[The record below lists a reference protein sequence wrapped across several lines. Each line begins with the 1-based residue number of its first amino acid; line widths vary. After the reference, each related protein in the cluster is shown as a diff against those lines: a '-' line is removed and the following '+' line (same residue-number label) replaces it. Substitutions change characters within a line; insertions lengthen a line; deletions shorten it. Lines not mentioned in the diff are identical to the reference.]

1 MLMIKYNDQITEH
14 TFYHIDLGDDHM
26 LLGMPFLAATNPNI
40 NWTNGTFEG
49 KVIAAT
55 KDAHKWSPHDRS
67 KPIFIYSEEHS
78 NSQHYRPHFPAYMH
92 FEPDDYAFIDEPQEP
107 IRIR

>member
-1 MLMIKYNDQITEH
+1 MIKYNNQITEH
-14 TFYHIDLGDDHM
+14 TFYHINLGDDHM
-26 LLGMPFLAATNPNI
+26 LLGMPFLAAMNPNI

-55 KDAHKWSPHDRS
+55 KDTHKWSPHNCS
-67 KPIFIYSEEHS
+67 KPIFIYPGEYPGC
-78 NSQHYRPHFPAYMH
+78 QHYEPHLSDYMH

-107 IRIR
+107 ICIC